1 MHRGS
6 ALVFLSVL
14 LLIQTLSVDARRGRT
29 RSYAV
34 ESCVS
39 HCNSMYRYCVNQI
52 AATGPEDQYAYAP
65 CERDWDNCEE
75 GCHDT

>member
-1 MHRGS
+1 MKLGS
-6 ALVFLSVL
+6 ALILLSVL
-14 LLIQTLSVDARRGRT
+14 LFLQVFHASAARAGT

-34 ESCVS
+34 DSCVS
-39 HCNSMYRYCVNQI
+39 HCNGMYRYCVNQI
-52 AATGPEDQYAYAP
+52 AATGPEDQYAYTP